1 MADGE
6 RREKLKELEDIRFE
20 DGVPLDG
27 GLLDNV
33 QFRIMPVSGAA
44 LKGPLRRRM

>member
-1 MADGE
+1 MRDGE
-6 RREKLKELEDIRFE
+6 RKEKLKELEAIRFE
-20 DGVPLDG
+20 EGVSLDG

-33 QFRIMPVSGAA
+33 QFQIMPISGAA